1 MRLREIKLV
10 VVVVVVVAI
19 VASHS
24 IKCQQSSSI
33 SDRVFQCR
41 WYMHIGQVF
50 SGIHS
55 NDGGISLKGQL
66 YAGQTFVRHHIYI
79 DQGSNEY

>member
-1 MRLREIKLV
+1 VRLREIKI
-10 VVVVVVVAI
+10 VVVAI
-19 VASHS
+19 VGSHS
-24 IKCQQSSSI
+24 VKRQQSSSI